1 MFLTDAGEEQ
11 LFESLVEISVIV
23 AYPHNTILDDVSH
36 NLFFFSST
44 FYPYSRQK
52 TEMLHDG
59 RRFFVLFVIILKNLT
74 IFAAE

>member
-36 NLFFFSST
+36 NLF
-44 FYPYSRQK
+44 
-52 TEMLHDG
+52 L
-59 RRFFVLFVIILKNLT
+59 L
-74 IFAAE
+74 